1 MWMEDGGGESVL
13 ILLRSGTIGGDRF
26 WEEEEC

>member
-1 MWMEDGGGESVL
+1 MDGRWGRLIRADTAESGAV
-13 ILLRSGTIGGDRF
+13 GGDRF